1 MFWYKSWLETR
12 WRFGIG
18 LALLM
23 VLAVGV
29 VFDYPAVQKLMPL
42 ARNAD
47 LDAGGTL
54 SGLIRQAAETQRD
67 YRGYVWWQWYR
78 QNLTQTWTVF
88 AVLLGSGGLLSR
100 ASDGAVLF
108 TLSLPASRNRVL
120 ATRAVTALAELLVL
134 AVIPSLL
141 IAIFSPAVG
150 QRYAL
155 GDAVVHG
162 ACLFIAGATFFSL
175 AFLLSTVF
183 NDLWRPLLI
192 VLATTVVLALC
203 EQMLR
208 GLSRYGIF
216 RVMTGER
223 YFGSGQVPWLGLLT
237 SAALSLAMFYGA
249 ARNIAR
255 RDF

>member
-88 AVLLGSGGLLSR
+88 AVYVMAVAPMVRFPFLCSCRGA
-100 ASDGAVLF
+100 ASD
-108 TLSLPASRNRVL
+108 
-120 ATRAVTALAELLVL
+120 
-134 AVIPSLL
+134 
-141 IAIFSPAVG
+141 
-150 QRYAL
+150 
-155 GDAVVHG
+155 
-162 ACLFIAGATFFSL
+162 
-175 AFLLSTVF
+175 
-183 NDLWRPLLI
+183 
-192 VLATTVVLALC
+192 
-203 EQMLR
+203 
-208 GLSRYGIF
+208 
-216 RVMTGER
+216 
-223 YFGSGQVPWLGLLT
+223 
-237 SAALSLAMFYGA
+237 SA
-249 ARNIAR
+249 
-255 RDF
+255 